1 MTTSAKAPAPTTPV
15 EPRQTRKFTVDEY
28 YRMAEAGI
36 LHHTERVELIE
47 GEIVIMAPIGSRHGS
62 GVARATRLFVSQ
74 AAGSVEVWPQ
84 NSVQLGE
91 YLELQPDVAILNPR
105 DDSYADSNPG
115 PDDIL
120 LVIEVSD
127 TTLAYDRGT
136 KADIYARFNVPE
148 IWVMNLPEDCIEGF
162 SDPGPEGYTRQ
173 TTYRRGDKI
182 SPAALPDLEF
192 AVDDLLPPLPAAAQ
206 QTAESAT

>member
-15 EPRQTRKFTVDEY
+15 APRQTRKFTVDEY

-36 LHHTERVELIE
+36 LHHTERVELIN
-47 GEIVIMAPIGSRHGS
+47 GEIIVMPPIGNPHATGVRRIDRVFRQTAGDAVTIS
-62 GVARATRLFVSQ
+62 GQNPVRLGDHSD
-74 AAGSVEVWPQ
+74 P
-84 NSVQLGE
+84 
-91 YLELQPDVAILNPR
+91 QPDIAILR
-105 DDSYADSNPG
+105 YREDDYSDKPPSAEDV
-115 PDDIL
+115 L
-120 LVIEVSD
+120 LIIEVSD
-127 TTLAYDRGT
+127 STLAYDRGT

>member
-62 GVARATRLFVSQ
+62 GVARSNQ
-74 AAGSVEVWPQ
+74 AFREPGRWVNVEVWPQ

-115 PDDIL
+115 PPMT
-120 LVIEVSD
+120 SC
-127 TTLAYDRGT
+127 
-136 KADIYARFNVPE
+136 
-148 IWVMNLPEDCIEGF
+148 W
-162 SDPGPEGYTRQ
+162 
-173 TTYRRGDKI
+173 
-182 SPAALPDLEF
+182 
-192 AVDDLLPPLPAAAQ
+192 
-206 QTAESAT
+206 